1 MTTGDDDR
9 RLFEEAVRDARPL
22 RHEPRVVSRRRPA
35 PRAAFRRADELAV
48 LDDSLAFDP
57 LDLGVESGE
66 ELVFRH
72 AQVADSVLKRLRR
85 GHFAVGDELDLHGL
99 TAAQARD
106 EVRDFIARATAR
118 RLPCVRI
125 VHGKGRGS
133 GPRGPVL
140 KKSVNL
146 WLRKNDAVLAFASAR
161 PADGGTGALYVL
173 LRP

>member
-72 AQVADSVLKRLRR
+72 AQVAEIRQRSHVQR
-85 GHFAVGDELDLHGL
+85 APQQVGRQDQQHQQCD
-99 TAAQARD
+99 
-106 EVRDFIARATAR
+106 
-118 RLPCVRI
+118 
-125 VHGKGRGS
+125 GR
-133 GPRGPVL
+133 
-140 KKSVNL
+140 K
-146 WLRKNDAVLAFASAR
+146 
-161 PADGGTGALYVL
+161 
-173 LRP
+173 